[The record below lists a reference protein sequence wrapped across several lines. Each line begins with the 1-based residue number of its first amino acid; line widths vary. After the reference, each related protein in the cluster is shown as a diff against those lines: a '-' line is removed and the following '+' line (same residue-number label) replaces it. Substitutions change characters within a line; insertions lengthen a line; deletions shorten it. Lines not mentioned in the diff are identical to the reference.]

1 MLVCLLLTIINLLQC
16 LKALNQPKK
25 TKPKSDL
32 ASKTIIDLDS
42 DDAVDTVDLTK
53 QSPSPLKPS
62 QEHNLQKTSALSNL
76 NISTQGKKQK
86 QPITSKFLI
95 Y

>member
-1 MLVCLLLTIINLLQC
+1 
-16 LKALNQPKK
+16 LNQPKK

-32 ASKTIIDLDS
+32 ASNTVIDLDS

-53 QSPSPLKPS
+53 PSPLKSS
-62 QEHNLQKTSALSNL
+62 QEHNLLKTSALSNL
-76 NISTQGKKQK
+76 NISTQDNKKQK

-95 Y
+95 N